1 MNIIKDL
8 RELTGLK
15 IKAMSDDELF
25 RTLQTASMHVHG
37 RMKQI
42 ENAGLENYSKAY
54 DIIFNKYKDSSGNFK
69 GIGPAGKTRGEME
82 RALKDAS
89 IYLDSQTGTVTGT
102 RTWMKNIVNAARGLG
117 AYGDSRTDLLDA
129 EIVFRSTVL
138 SDDQDFWELYRRTEE
153 EYDGLD
159 SETLMQAV
167 YDTYTERKGENIE
180 DMMNGNK
187 LKENIQKAEE
197 KELGFSTMSAEEM
210 TAPYFE

>member
-25 RTLQTASMHVHG
+25 RTLQTAAMHVHG

-54 DIIFNKYKDSSGNFK
+54 DIILRKYKDSSGKFK
-69 GIGPAGKTRGEME
+69 GIGPAGKTRFEME

-102 RTWMKNIVNAARGLG
+102 RTWMKNVVNAARGLG
-117 AYGDSRTDLLDA
+117 AYGDNRSDLLDA

-138 SDDQDFWELYRRTEE
+138 SDEPDFWEFFHKVEE
-153 EYDGLD
+153 EYGGLE
-159 SETLMQAV
+159 SNTLIQAV
-167 YDTYTERKGENIE
+167 YDTWTMSNNKDID
-180 DMMNGNK
+180 DMLNGND
-187 LKENIQKAEE
+187 LKENIRKAEE
-197 KELGFSTMSAEEM
+197 KELGLSTQSVEEM
-210 TAPYFE
+210 TAPYFD